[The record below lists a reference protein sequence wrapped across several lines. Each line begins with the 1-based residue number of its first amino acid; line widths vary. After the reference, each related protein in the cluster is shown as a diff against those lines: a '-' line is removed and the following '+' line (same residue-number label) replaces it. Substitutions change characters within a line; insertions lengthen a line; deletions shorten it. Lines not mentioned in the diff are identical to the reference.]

1 MFCFVTQC
9 MPACSHDFP
18 SQYLSHTTTGH
29 RHVSPSFDD
38 APHVATCAELQ
49 RAVELVSSGNTIAV
63 VTAGTIACDEWTT
76 FEIKNHTFRLTAEE
90 GSSLGSAHVY
100 AFENVRFLVSSGA
113 LRHEL
118 AVSFT
123 SGPDNQSQVL
133 GCVICYSPN
142 SQFWWCLYFLSIS
155 PKQQ

>member
-1 MFCFVTQC
+1 MT
-9 MPACSHDFP
+9 SHRFTLTEHHRPP
-18 SQYLSHTTTGH
+18 SCP
-29 RHVSPSFDD
+29 PSFDN

-49 RAVELVSSGNTIAV
+49 RAVELASSGNTIAV

-90 GSSLGSAHVY
+90 GSSLGSDHVY
-100 AFENVRFLVSSGA
+100 EFENVRFLVSSGA

-123 SGPDNQSQVL
+123 SGPDDQSQVF
-133 GCVICYSPN
+133 GCGFCRRPN
-142 SQFWWCLYFLSIS
+142 SYWWCTYVSIS
-155 PKQQ
+155 LVSVAVDVFSSVSLVW